1 MARLG
6 LGPFWRT
13 AFANDL
19 DPGKTAAYARAFGD
33 EALTTGDVWKIDAA
47 DLPGHADLAW
57 ASFPC
62 QDLSLAG
69 ARAGLDAPR
78 SGAFWGFWRLITALA
93 ADGRAPRVMV
103 LENVTGLL
111 TSHGGRDF
119 TALSAVLAGAGY
131 AFGALELDA
140 AHFVPQSRPRVFIVA
155 SRASPPAALRSAGS
169 SAPFHTAAVCAAHA
183 RLTGESAQRWV
194 WWRLPAPPLRNTALA
209 DILDAH
215 AARWHTPEQT
225 AALLA
230 MMTPRQRDKVEA
242 ARADGALH
250 VGALFRRVRAERN
263 GRAQRAEVR
272 FDGIAGCLRTPAGGS
287 SRQMLLFVE
296 GPRTRSRLMTA
307 RESARLMG
315 LPDDYPLPTSE
326 SQALKL
332 VGDGVAPPVVRWL
345 SAHLLEPL
353 ARAPAPRTRA

>member
-19 DPGKTAAYARAFGD
+19 DPNKTAAYARAFGD
-33 EALTTGDVWKIDAA
+33 AALVTADVWSLDPAQ
-47 DLPGHADLAW
+47 LPGRADLAW

-93 ADGRAPRVMV
+93 ADKRAPRTMV

-119 TALSAVLAGAGY
+119 TTLAGVLADAGY
-131 AFGALELDA
+131 AFGALEIDA
-140 AHFVPQSRPRVFIVA
+140 AHFVPQSRPRVFVVA
-155 SRASPPAALRSAGS
+155 THGAPPAAMRTRGPV
-169 SAPFHTAAVCAAHA
+169 APFHSDGVRAAHA
-183 RLTGESAQRWV
+183 RLSGEVAARWI
-194 WWRLPAPPLRNTALA
+194 WWRLPAPPLRNTALVDLIDA
-209 DILDAH
+209 D
-215 AARWHTPEQT
+215 AANWRTPEQT
-225 AALLA
+225 DALLA
-230 MMTPRQRDKVEA
+230 MMSARQREKVEA
-242 ARADGALH
+242 ARASGGPQ
-250 VGALFRRVRAERN
+250 VGAVFRRVRVEDGAKV
-263 GRAQRAEVR
+263 QRAEVR

-307 RESARLMG
+307 REGARLMG
-315 LPDDYPLPTSE
+315 LPDDYPLPQSE

-332 VGDGVAPPVVRWL
+332 VGDGVAAPVVRWL

-353 ARAPAPRTRA
+353 TRTAGPRASV